1 MSKGTGST
9 VECPVCG
16 EQFDPMAAGGW
27 CTNPDC
33 GEWRQEVDDRTGN
46 EGSAETGAPAAGPGS
61 DEEAVEADSPAPVAG
76 SETDS
81 GESFTRGGSDP
92 EHATAEDSPSEGP
105 DESEADGDAD
115 DSWGAFEPADSGASG
130 EADDATGDTT
140 DEGVSET
147 PDRETPV
154 EESGRAGDA
163 DQGGADSLPG
173 TDEDADTGSD
183 DVAAGDAEPVEPTDD
198 EEPDTLTCPGCAAE
212 VTAEA
217 KFCPEC
223 GTDISGPPD
232 DETGDEQPVCYDCG
246 AEVAEDDSFCAS
258 CGADLTDAE
267 PDLDLLTECPACDAP
282 VDGDAEY
289 CASCGEHLEP
299 HRDGE
304 EGSDADTGAAPADAE
319 PAPEALTLS
328 ARGREVRVADGDAVG
343 RQVRRIIMDTDGD
356 EDKAV
361 RIHREHVRF
370 VREGG
375 QFYVVDLGD
384 NPTVVNGTHMEKG
397 DRQLVGPGDELALSG
412 VVTLSVGHP

>member
-33 GEWRQEVDDRTGN
+33 GEWRQEVDDRTGD
-46 EGSAETGAPAAGPGS
+46 EGSAETGASATGPES
-61 DEEAVEADSPAPVAG
+61 DEEAAEADSPASTAD
-76 SETDS
+76 SEADT

-92 EHATAEDSPSEGP
+92 EHASGAESPSEDP
-105 DESEADGDAD
+105 DEPDGGAD
-115 DSWGAFEPADSGASG
+115 DSWGAFEPADSGADG
-130 EADDATGDTT
+130 EADGAAGDTT
-140 DEGVSET
+140 GEGVSET

-154 EESGRAGDA
+154 EGSGQAGAGDRDDA
-163 DQGGADSLPG
+163 GSLPG
-173 TDEDADTGSD
+173 TDEEDAEAGSD
-183 DVAAGDAEPVEPTDD
+183 DVAADDAEPVEPTDD
-198 EEPDTLTCPGCAAE
+198 EEPETLTCPGCAAE

-217 KFCPEC
+217 QFCPEC
-223 GTDISGPPD
+223 GTDTSGPH
-232 DETGDEQPVCYDCG
+232 DETGDEQPVCHDCG
-246 AEVAEDDSFCAS
+246 AEVAEDDSFCVS

-267 PDLDLLTECPACDAP
+267 PEPERLTECPACDAP
-282 VDGDAEY
+282 VDGDAGY
-289 CASCGEHLEP
+289 CASCGEHLDP

-304 EGSDADTGAAPADAE
+304 EADDADTGAAAAE

-384 NPTVVNGTHMEKG
+384 NPTVVNDTHMEKG